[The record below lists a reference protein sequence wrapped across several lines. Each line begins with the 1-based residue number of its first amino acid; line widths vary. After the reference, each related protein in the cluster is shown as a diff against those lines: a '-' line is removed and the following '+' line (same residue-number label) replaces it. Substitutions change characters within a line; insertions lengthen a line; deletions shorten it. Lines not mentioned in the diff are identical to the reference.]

1 MISPVTQRPSM
12 VHYHVMWSLFFGGKM
27 ERGGVG
33 CREKSALKGES
44 EGGKGILRVYASS
57 GGGGVHG
64 V

>member
-1 MISPVTQRPSM
+1 
-12 VHYHVMWSLFFGGKM
+12 MWSLFFGGKM